1 MPNRL
6 IKYFLIWFV
15 LIFVLSFVV
24 ENWTR
29 INLFVFGRPDAQ
41 DLAFNQPDALYENRP
56 LVVSRD
62 EQINM
67 DVFERVHE
75 AVVNIVATTLT
86 VNFWMQVIPQQGQGS
101 GFIIDDRGYILTNNH
116 VVADAQKI
124 TVTFGDGKK
133 ATATL
138 IGRDP
143 SNDLAVIKISKSKVG
158 AVVPL
163 GNSDEVR
170 VGQKAIAIGNPFGLS
185 QTLTTGIVSALNRDL
200 KEKSGAVL
208 TGLIQTDAA
217 INPGNSGG
225 PLLNSNGEVVGINTA
240 IFSLSGGYQ
249 GIGFAI
255 PVNRAREVAAQ
266 LIATG
271 KYAQP
276 WLGISGMALT
286 REFANVLQ
294 ISSDEGILVVG
305 VYPESPAYNAGL
317 RGGDREMI
325 VGNYRVPVG
334 GDVVLSLNGKKVL
347 EMDDLIRE
355 VKRHQVGDVLS
366 LEILRKNRS
375 AIVSVVL
382 GENPS

>member
-1 MPNRL
+1 MPGRL
-6 IKYFLIWFV
+6 LKYFLIWFV
-15 LIFVLSFVV
+15 LIFVLSLTV

-29 INLFVFGRPDAQ
+29 INLFIFGRPDPQ
-41 DLAFNQPDALYENRP
+41 DLAFNQPGNLSGNRP

-67 DVFERVHE
+67 DVFEKVHE

-101 GFIIDDRGYILTNNH
+101 GFIIDDRGFILTNNH

-124 TVTFGDGKK
+124 TVTFGNGKK
-133 ATATL
+133 VSASL
-138 IGRDP
+138 VGRDP
-143 SNDLAVIKISKSKVG
+143 SNDLAVIKVSKSKVE
-158 AVVPL
+158 AVAPL

-185 QTLTTGIVSALNRDL
+185 QTLTTGTVSALNRDL
-200 KEKSGAVL
+200 KEESGAVL

-225 PLLNSNGEVVGINTA
+225 PLLNSNGEVIGVNTA

-255 PVNRAREVAAQ
+255 PVNRAREVATQ
-266 LIATG
+266 LIANG
-271 KYAQP
+271 RFAQP
-276 WLGISGMALT
+276 WLGISGMALN
-286 REFANVLQ
+286 REFADVLQ

-305 VYPESPAYNAGL
+305 VYPESPAHNAGL

-334 GDVVLSLNGKKVL
+334 GDVVLSLNGKKML
-347 EMDDLIRE
+347 DMDDLIRE
-355 VKRHQVGDVLS
+355 VKRHQVGDALN

-382 GENPS
+382 EEKPS